1 MKKKQTKITRK
12 EAIKKFGK
20 YAAMTAVGTF
30 IVLNP
35 QKSAAQSPPN
45 PGWGSYQ
52 TLILKKTLCNAE
64 FFFLNHPRNIIVN

>member
-35 QKSAAQSPPN
+35 QKSCLLYTSP
-45 PGWGSYQ
+45 S
-52 TLILKKTLCNAE
+52 
-64 FFFLNHPRNIIVN
+64 PRDVKRSRMPSSA

>member
-1 MKKKQTKITRK
+1 MMKKKQTKITRK

-35 QKSAAQSPPN
+35 QKSAAQSPPT
-45 PGWGSYQ
+45 PVSY
-52 TLILKKTLCNAE
+52 THLRAHETS
-64 FFFLNHPRNIIVN
+64 

>member
-35 QKSAAQSPPN
+35 QNNDIQDTVSDSNNK
-45 PGWGSYQ
+45 GGH
-52 TLILKKTLCNAE
+52 
-64 FFFLNHPRNIIVN
+64 F

>member
-1 MKKKQTKITRK
+1 MKNNKKKITRK

-35 QKSAAQSPPN
+35 HKSAAQSPPT
-45 PGWGSYQ
+45 PGWS
-52 TLILKKTLCNAE
+52 
-64 FFFLNHPRNIIVN
+64 

>member
-45 PGWGSYQ
+45 GK
-52 TLILKKTLCNAE
+52 I
-64 FFFLNHPRNIIVN
+64 

>member
-30 IVLNP
+30 IVLSP
-35 QKSAAQSPPN
+35 QKSAAQSPPCLLYTS
-45 PGWGSYQ
+45 PS
-52 TLILKKTLCNAE
+52 
-64 FFFLNHPRNIIVN
+64 PRDPKISRMPSSA

>member
-35 QKSAAQSPPN
+35 QKSAAQSPPT
-45 PGWGSYQ
+45 PGWG
-52 TLILKKTLCNAE
+52 
-64 FFFLNHPRNIIVN
+64 IVNNCFFGY

>member
-12 EAIKKFGK
+12 EAIKFGK

-35 QKSAAQSPPN
+35 QKVLHNLLLHQV
-45 PGWGSYQ
+45 GDR
-52 TLILKKTLCNAE
+52 K
-64 FFFLNHPRNIIVN
+64 

>member
-35 QKSAAQSPPN
+35 QKV
-45 PGWGSYQ
+45 
-52 TLILKKTLCNAE
+52 L
-64 FFFLNHPRNIIVN
+64 RNLLLTRLGIVNSSL

>member
-1 MKKKQTKITRK
+1 MKQKQTKITRK

-35 QKSAAQSPPN
+35 QKSAAQSPPT
-45 PGWGSYQ
+45 PGWGS
-52 TLILKKTLCNAE
+52 
-64 FFFLNHPRNIIVN
+64 

>member
-35 QKSAAQSPPN
+35 QKSAAQSPPM
-45 PGWGSYQ
+45 PGWGS
-52 TLILKKTLCNAE
+52 
-64 FFFLNHPRNIIVN
+64 

>member
-1 MKKKQTKITRK
+1 MKKKHTKIPRK

-35 QKSAAQSPPN
+35 QTSAAQSPPT
-45 PGWGSYQ
+45 PGWGS
-52 TLILKKTLCNAE
+52 
-64 FFFLNHPRNIIVN
+64 

>member
-35 QKSAAQSPPN
+35 QKSAAQSPPTQV
-45 PGWGSYQ
+45 GD
-52 TLILKKTLCNAE
+52 
-64 FFFLNHPRNIIVN
+64 R

>member
-1 MKKKQTKITRK
+1 MMKKNHTKITRK

-45 PGWGSYQ
+45 PGWGS
-52 TLILKKTLCNAE
+52 
-64 FFFLNHPRNIIVN
+64 